1 MPTPRCQV
9 TGPRCRKSPTPDPR
23 HQIPNTHQSAIRNPQ
38 SAIRVGFGYDVH
50 RLVEGR
56 PLVLGGVE
64 VPFEKGL
71 EGHSDADVL
80 LHALI
85 DAILGAAGMG
95 DIGTHFPSSDASL
108 RGISS
113 LDMLSR
119 VMTMVGE
126 AGWHVENVDGT
137 IVAERPRLSPHTPRM
152 RDTIAAALQIA
163 PECVNIKSKT
173 TDGLGF
179 TGTGEGMAAYCVAML
194 SR

>member
-1 MPTPRCQV
+1 MAGEPPAF
-9 TGPRCRKSPTPDPR
+9 DPR
-23 HQIPNTHQSAIRNPQ
+23 SQTLIYRA
-38 SAIRVGFGYDVH
+38 GFGYDVH

-56 PLVLGGVE
+56 PLILGGIK

-95 DIGTHFPSSDASL
+95 DIGTHFPSSDASIE
-108 RGISS
+108 GISS
-113 LDMLSR
+113 VGMLHQ
-119 VMTMVGE
+119 VMRMVGE
-126 AGWHVENVDGT
+126 KGWRVENIDGT
-137 IVAERPRLSPHTPRM
+137 IVAQRPRLSPHTPRM
-152 RDTIAAALQIA
+152 KAAIAEALGID
-163 PECVNIKSKT
+163 EERVNVKSKT

-179 TGTGEGMAAYCVAML
+179 AGTGEGMEAYCAVML